1 MSHAQILRETRE
13 KMDKSIAAF
22 RQELGSLR
30 TGRANPGMLDGVD
43 IEVYGSKMKINQLG
57 TVTVPDPHIIAI
69 DLWDKSQIPVVEK
82 ALRAS
87 PLDINPTNDGRLIRV
102 PIPPL
107 TEERRRDMV
116 KLAGKI
122 AEEAK
127 VAIRNIRRHAIEVIK
142 QQQKDGKI
150 PEDDAHRLTDEIQK
164 MTDGHIKD
172 IEETLKRKEE
182 DIMEV

>member
-1 MSHAQILRETRE
+1 MPHTLTMQEARD
-13 KMDKSIAAF
+13 KMDKSVQAF
-22 RQELGSLR
+22 KQELTNIR
-30 TGRANPGMLDGVD
+30 TGRANPAMLDSVD
-43 IEVYGSKMKINQLG
+43 IEVYGSRMKINQLG

-69 DLWDKSQIPVVEK
+69 DLWDKSQIAAVEK
-82 ALRAS
+82 CLRAS
-87 PLDINPTNDGRLIRV
+87 PLDINPTNDGRLIRI

-127 VAIRNIRRHAIEVIK
+127 VAIRNVRRHAIEAIK
-142 QQQKDGKI
+142 QLQKDGKI
-150 PEDDAHRLTDEIQK
+150 PEDNAHHLSDEIQK
-164 MTDGHIKD
+164 ITDGHIQTID
-172 IEETLKRKEE
+172 EVFRSKEN

>member
-1 MSHAQILRETRE
+1 MPHTLTMKEARD
-13 KMDKSIAAF
+13 KMDKSV
-22 RQELGSLR
+22 QSLKEELANLR
-30 TGRANPGMLDGVD
+30 TGRANPGMLDSVD

-57 TVTVPDPHIIAI
+57 TVTVPDPHTIAI
-69 DLWDKSQIPVVEK
+69 DLWDKSQIAVVEK
-82 ALRAS
+82 CLRAS

-122 AEEAK
+122 SEEAK
-127 VAIRNIRRHAIEVIK
+127 VAIRNIRRHAIENIK
-142 QQQKDGKI
+142 QLQKDGAI
-150 PEDDAHRLTDEIQK
+150 PEDDAHRLSDEIQK
-164 MTDGHIKD
+164 MTDKHIED
-172 IEETLKRKEE
+172 IDETLKLKEA

>member
-1 MSHAQILRETRE
+1 MPHTMTMKEARE
-13 KMDKSIAAF
+13 KMDKSV
-22 RQELGSLR
+22 QSYKEELGNLR
-30 TGRANPGMLDGVD
+30 TGRANPGMLDSVD

-57 TVTVPDPHIIAI
+57 TVTVPDPHTIAI
-69 DLWDKSQIPVVEK
+69 DLWDKSQIAVVEK
-82 ALRAS
+82 GLRAS

-116 KLAGKI
+116 KLAGKMS
-122 AEEAK
+122 EEAK
-127 VAIRNIRRHAIEVIK
+127 VAIRNIRRHAIEAIK
-142 QQQKDGKI
+142 QLQKDGSV

-164 MTDGHIKD
+164 MTDGHIQD
-172 IEETLKRKEE
+172 IDDTFKLKET

>member
-1 MSHAQILRETRE
+1 MPHTLTMQEARE
-13 KMDKSIAAF
+13 KMDKSVQAF
-22 RQELGSLR
+22 KQELANIR
-30 TGRANPGMLDGVD
+30 TGRANPAMLDSVD
-43 IEVYGSKMKINQLG
+43 IEVYGSRMKINQLG

-69 DLWDKSQIPVVEK
+69 DLWDKSQIAAVEK
-82 ALRAS
+82 CLRAS
-87 PLDINPTNDGRLIRV
+87 PLDINPTNDGRLIRI

-127 VAIRNIRRHAIEVIK
+127 VAIRNVRRHAIEAIK
-142 QQQKDGKI
+142 QLQKDGKI
-150 PEDDAHRLTDEIQK
+150 PEDNAHHLSDEIQK
-164 MTDGHIKD
+164 ITDGHIQTIDEVFKS
-172 IEETLKRKEE
+172 KEN

>member
-1 MSHAQILRETRE
+1 MPHTLTMQEARD
-13 KMDKSIAAF
+13 KMDKSVQAF
-22 RQELGSLR
+22 KQELTNIR
-30 TGRANPGMLDGVD
+30 TGRANPAMLDSVD
-43 IEVYGSKMKINQLG
+43 IEVYGSRMKINQLG

-69 DLWDKSQIPVVEK
+69 DLWDKSQIAAVEK
-82 ALRAS
+82 CLRAS
-87 PLDINPTNDGRLIRV
+87 PLDINPTNDGRLIRI

-127 VAIRNIRRHAIEVIK
+127 VAIRNVRRHAIEAIK
-142 QQQKDGKI
+142 QLQKDGKI
-150 PEDDAHRLTDEIQK
+150 PEDNAHHLSDEIQK
-164 MTDGHIKD
+164 ITDGHIQTIDEVFKSK
-172 IEETLKRKEE
+172 ET